1 MLLYLFLF
9 LDTYKALSGLKKSNP
24 NLKIMISLGSH
35 LHYNQFSKIWL
46 SSKIRRNFIRNSI
59 KFLTSNNFD
68 GLEVNW
74 QQLAN
79 SGEAKKN
86 KLFFTKFCEELS
98 QSFKPFKLI
107 LSLALSGLTNVAE
120 NSYEINRIHK

>member
-1 MLLYLFLF
+1 MIYFYI
-9 LDTYKALSGLKKSNP
+9 LDTYSALNGLRKLNP
-24 NLKIMISLGSH
+24 NLKIMISLGSYM
-35 LHYNQFSKIWL
+35 HYNQFPKIWL

-68 GLEVNW
+68 GLELNW
-74 QQLAN
+74 YQTPN
-79 SGEAKKN
+79 SAEGKKN

-120 NSYEINRIHK
+120 NSYEINRVHK